1 MKSYAVKK
9 FIIAAL
15 AFLFVMQGNIIF
27 GIIDDQVLVLSDEI
41 RGRTEAEWT
50 ILTYIQADN
59 DLAPF
64 AEGNVRAMEK
74 GMLSDS
80 RVNKLV
86 QWDQPE
92 NNKTWRYR
100 ITTKG
105 RVQDASLS
113 KEMGY
118 NPAKELVA
126 SMAWAIKKYP
136 AKRYAL
142 ILWNHGSGIQDFR
155 NMMLG
160 HSQRMIRSWIQIPG
174 MPSLLQDMRGV
185 LYDDSQ
191 GTCLT
196 NPDLLTA
203 VRGIKKILGR
213 NIDILGMDACL
224 MSMVEVGYQ
233 VKDNVELLVGSQQT
247 EPADGW
253 GYQKFVSDVTKNP
266 SMYSIDLAKSIVDAY
281 KGMYKNDPD
290 AADYTQSVIK
300 INAINDLKENIDQF
314 IAAVAACKVE
324 NEKAIRTAIL
334 AARKVSI
341 EMAMPEY
348 IDLYSFYS
356 ALLSQLKKTS
366 PKSAKIFAQQ
376 GRPFN
381 AASYSKRYLD
391 AVTELRAVIASGML
405 QIEQV
410 VPNYVA
416 GMALANVKGICIYYP
431 SNGRIHPSYSNCL
444 FGLQS
449 NWPKFV
455 MEYKK

>member
-1 MKSYAVKK
+1 MKSSNIKK
-9 FIIAAL
+9 L
-15 AFLFVMQGNIIF
+15 LFVASIGSLLLINGSFLLAEEQSI
-27 GIIDDQVLVLSDEI
+27 ETK
-41 RGRTEAEWT
+41 GRPEAEWT

-74 GMLSDS
+74 GMRNDS
-80 RVNKLV
+80 LVNKLV

-92 NNKTWRYR
+92 DNKTWRYR

-105 RVQDASLS
+105 RIEDDSLS

-118 NPAKELVA
+118 NPGKELVD
-126 SMAWAIKKYP
+126 SMAWAIQKYP

-160 HSQRMIRSWIQIPG
+160 KFPRMIRSWIQIPG
-174 MPSLLQDMRGV
+174 MPSLLHDMRGV

-196 NPDLLTA
+196 NPDLLMA
-203 VRGIKKILGR
+203 VTKIKKMLGK
-213 NIDILGMDACL
+213 NLDILGMDACL
-224 MSMVEVGYQ
+224 MAMTEVGYQ
-233 VKDNVELLVGSQQT
+233 VKDNVDLLVGSQQT

-253 GYQKFVSDVTKNP
+253 GYQNFVGDITKAP
-266 SMYSIDLAKSIVDAY
+266 TLSSMELAKSMIEAY
-281 KGMYKNDPD
+281 KGMYKNDVD
-290 AADYTQSVIK
+290 ASDYTQSVIRL
-300 INAINDLKENIDQF
+300 NVINDLKLNIDQF
-314 IAAVAACKVE
+314 VNAVAQCKAE
-324 NEKAIRTAIL
+324 NDKAIRTAIL

-356 ALLSQLKKTS
+356 ALLAQLKKTS
-366 PKSAKIFAQQ
+366 PKSAKILAQQ
-376 GRPFN
+376 GRPFH
-381 AASYSKRYLD
+381 AASYSKGYLN
-391 AVTELRAVIASGML
+391 AVTQLKAIIASGML
-405 QIEQV
+405 KIAQA

-444 FGLQS
+444 FAQDS